1 MTDPADSLILLGT
14 GTPNADPGRWGP
26 ALAVVVDGDP
36 WIVDCGPGVVRRAV
50 EAGLEP
56 EALSRLLIT
65 HLHSDHTVGLP
76 DLLLSPWVLGREE
89 PLRVWG
95 PPGTEELAR
104 HVQRAYAADVAERRD
119 GLQPATAGGWRPE
132 VTELPTGGVFYDR
145 DGLRLE
151 AFPVD
156 HGSWTAYGYVFSTS
170 RRRIVISADTAP
182 CEALIEAARGC
193 DVLVHEVYS
202 ERGLE
207 ARPPDWRAY
216 HRAVHTS
223 SRQLAGIANLVR
235 PGLLVLYHQLFW
247 GVGEEELLGELRE
260 FYDGRVVSGRDLDVY

>member
-1 MTDPADSLILLGT
+1 MSVETDRLILLGT
-14 GTPNADPGRWGP
+14 GTPNADPERWGP
-26 ALAVVVDGDP
+26 ALAVVVDGTP

-56 EALSRLLIT
+56 ESLSRLLVT

-89 PLRVWG
+89 LLRVWG

-104 HVQRAYAADVAERRD
+104 NVQRAYAADVAERRD
-119 GLQPATAGGWRPE
+119 GLQPTTAGGWRLT

-145 DGLRLE
+145 DGLRIT
-151 AFPVD
+151 AFPVE
-156 HGSWTAYGYVFSTS
+156 HGSWTAFGYAFTTP
-170 RRRIVISADTAP
+170 RRRIVVSADTAP
-182 CEALIEAARGC
+182 GEALIEAARGC

-207 ARPPDWRAY
+207 TRPPDWRAY

-223 SRQLAGIANLVR
+223 TRQLAGIANLVR

-247 GVGEEELLGELRE
+247 GVNEEELLGEIRE
-260 FYDGRVVSGRDLDVY
+260 HYDGPVVSGRDLEVY